1 MFGAVGKLSH
11 DPVDRQAAWAVKK
24 HFFRWRTAERLS
36 AEPEDP
42 PHHDFSP
49 NTSLPMA
56 SDQLTPEPVEL
67 IVGEAEEGQRL
78 DVFLAARFPMYSRV
92 LLRKVIN
99 AAAVQVEGRRT
110 KAAFRLTTGQAVRI
124 ALPDLPRSG
133 PAPENIPIQVL
144 FEDEHLIAINKS
156 PDMVVHPGKGHW
168 SGTLTSALAF
178 HFEQLS
184 SVGGPTRPGIVHRL
198 DRETSGVLVVA
209 KTDRAHLALA
219 AQFEER
225 STTKEYLA
233 IVAGVPDRD
242 RDLVNQP
249 IGAHPHHR
257 EKMAIRADHSTSRP
271 AESFYEVLER
281 FPGFALLRVQP
292 RTGRTHQIRVHLTH
306 VGYPV
311 LCDRLY
317 GGRSCIT
324 RGELLGRVADGE
336 IVLDRQALHAHRLTL
351 AHPVTGQAISFEA
364 PLPADLQRTLACLRR
379 QDGPT

>member
-1 MFGAVGKLSH
+1 MQV
-11 DPVDRQAAWAVKK
+11 
-24 HFFRWRTAERLS
+24 E
-36 AEPEDP
+36 
-42 PHHDFSP
+42 
-49 NTSLPMA
+49 
-56 SDQLTPEPVEL
+56 QLTPEPVEL
-67 IVGEAEEGQRL
+67 TVDEAEEGQRL
-78 DVFLAARFPMYSRV
+78 DAFLAARFPLYSRV
-92 LLRKVIN
+92 QLRKVIN
-99 AAAVQVEGRRT
+99 AAAVLVQGRRT
-110 KAAFRLTTGQAVRI
+110 KAAFRLSAGQAVTI
-124 ALPDLPRSG
+124 SLPELPRSG
-133 PAPENIPIQVL
+133 PVPENIPIQVL
-144 FEDEHLIAINKS
+144 YEDEHLIAINKS

-225 STTKEYLA
+225 STAKEYLA

-242 RDLVNQP
+242 RDRIDQP

-281 FPGFALLRVQP
+281 FPGFALLRVLP

-324 RGELLGRVADGE
+324 RGELLGRHAEGE
-336 IVLDRQALHAHRLTL
+336 IVLARHALHAFRLAIT
-351 AHPVTGQAISFEA
+351 HPITGQPIAFEA
-364 PLPADLQRTLACLRR
+364 PLPDDLQRTLACLRR
-379 QDGPT
+379 QDS

>member
-1 MFGAVGKLSH
+1 MQV
-11 DPVDRQAAWAVKK
+11 
-24 HFFRWRTAERLS
+24 E
-36 AEPEDP
+36 
-42 PHHDFSP
+42 
-49 NTSLPMA
+49 
-56 SDQLTPEPVEL
+56 QLTPEPVEL
-67 IVGEAEEGQRL
+67 TVDEAEEGQRL
-78 DVFLAARFPMYSRV
+78 DAFLAARLPLYSRV
-92 LLRKVIN
+92 QLRKVIN
-99 AAAVQVEGRRT
+99 AAAVLVQGRRT
-110 KAAFRLTTGQAVRI
+110 KAAFRLSAGQAVTI
-124 ALPDLPRSG
+124 SLPELPRSG
-133 PAPENIPIQVL
+133 PAPENIPIRVL
-144 FEDEHLIAINKS
+144 YEDEHLIAINKS

-184 SVGGPTRPGIVHRL
+184 SIGGPTRPGIVHRL

-225 STTKEYLA
+225 STAKEYLA

-242 RDLVNQP
+242 RDRIDQP

-257 EKMAIRADHSTSRP
+257 EKMAIRADHSTSRS

-281 FPGFALLRVQP
+281 FPGFALLRVLP

-324 RGELLGRVADGE
+324 RGELLGRHAEGE
-336 IVLDRQALHAHRLTL
+336 IVLARQALHAFRLAIT
-351 AHPVTGQAISFEA
+351 HPITGQPIAFEA
-364 PLPADLQRTLACLRR
+364 PLPDDLQRTLACLRR
-379 QDGPT
+379 QDGV